1 MKETFI
7 SDLKVALY
15 EILPPEKISDVVDVI
30 LLQMSHYDL
39 TRKSTEVVVAD
50 KGDSELLKRF
60 FIAKATEGLTSKS
73 LITYQRV
80 LSWALGMMGK
90 HLNDVKTDDVRLL
103 IASMR
108 LNNKSA
114 AYQNLVRRTLNSL
127 FGWLNK
133 EGHILINPML
143 RINCIKEP
151 KKIREPFTEDELE
164 NLRLNA
170 GSLRN
175 ELIIEFLYCTGCR
188 VSELVGLN
196 IGDINLEDNEAL
208 VFGKGQKYRKVY
220 LSPRCKALLQKY
232 LNSRKDSEEALFIS
246 DYSGWVGRTEFFAER
261 GCLNKRLS
269 SDAIREMVS
278 HVGKKAK
285 VSDVHPH
292 RFRRT
297 AATLALRR
305 GMKITDVQKML
316 GHTDIKTTTIYAI
329 TTDDEL
335 KREHQKYLI

>member
-7 SDLKVALY
+7 SDMRVALY
-15 EILPPEKISDVVDVI
+15 EILPPEKIAEVLDVI
-30 LLQMSHYDL
+30 SLQMAPYDL
-39 TRKSTEVVVAD
+39 VRKCTEVVIAD
-50 KGDSELLKRF
+50 NGDAELLKRY
-60 FIAKATEGLTSKS
+60 FIAKATEGLTAKS
-73 LITYQRV
+73 LATYKTV
-80 LSWALGMMGK
+80 LSWAFGMMRK
-90 HLNDVKTDDVRLL
+90 HVKDISTDDVRVM

-108 LNNKSA
+108 LEGKSA
-114 AYQNLVRRTLNSL
+114 AYQNLVRRTLNS
-127 FGWLNK
+127 FYGWLNK
-133 EGHILINPML
+133 EGYILVNPML

-151 KKIREPFTEDELE
+151 KKIREPFSEDDLE

-188 VSELVGLN
+188 ISELVGLN
-196 IGDINLEDNEAL
+196 LNDINLENNEAL

-232 LNSRKDSEEALFIS
+232 LNTRTDSEDALFLA
-246 DYSGWVGRTEFFAER
+246 DYSGWGGNTCFFAER
-261 GCLNKRLS
+261 GLINKRLS
-269 SDAIREMVS
+269 NDAIRSMLA
-278 HVGKKAK
+278 HIGKKAG
-285 VSDVHPH
+285 VPDVHPH

>member
-7 SDLKVALY
+7 SDMRVALY
-15 EILPPEKISDVVDVI
+15 EILSPEKIAEVLDAIS
-30 LLQMSHYDL
+30 LQLAPYDL
-39 TRKSTEVVVAD
+39 TLKSTEIVVSD
-50 KGDSELLKRF
+50 SGDVDLLKRY
-60 FIAKATEGLTSKS
+60 FIAKATEGLTAKS
-73 LITYQRV
+73 LNTYRRILEWV
-80 LSWALGMMGK
+80 FKMIGK
-90 HLNDVKTDDVRLL
+90 HVKDVTTDDVRVL

-114 AYQNLVRRTLNSL
+114 AYQNLVRRTLSSL
-127 FGWLNK
+127 YGWLNK
-133 EGHILINPML
+133 EGYILVNPML

-151 KKIREPFTEDELE
+151 KKIRDPFTEDELE

-188 VSELVGLN
+188 VSELAGLN
-196 IGDINLEDNEAL
+196 INDINFEDNEAL

-220 LSPRCKALLQKY
+220 LSPRCKALLKKY
-232 LNSRKDSEEALFIS
+232 LNTRTDTQDALLIS
-246 DYSGWVGRTEFFAER
+246 DFSGWVGNTNYFEQK
-261 GCLNKRLS
+261 GLVNKRLS
-269 SDAIREMVS
+269 TDAIRDMLI
-278 HVGKKAK
+278 HVGRKAK